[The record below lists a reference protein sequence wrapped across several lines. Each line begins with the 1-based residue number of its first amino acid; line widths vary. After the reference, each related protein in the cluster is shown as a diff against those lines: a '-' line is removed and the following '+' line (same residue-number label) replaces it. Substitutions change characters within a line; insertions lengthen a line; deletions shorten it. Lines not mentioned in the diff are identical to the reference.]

1 MKSIAFFIAGWFLVL
16 TASAQLLMKEEP
28 ATLKTSVGDIYGT
41 LKVSDSK
48 NPVPVAIIIAGSGPT
63 DRDCNQPNMK
73 SNSYKM
79 LSDALFYSNI
89 ATLCYDKRG
98 IAKSKVEQ
106 KEEEVRFNS
115 FVDDVKAWVNQ
126 LSGDKRF
133 SEIILIGH
141 SEGSLLG
148 MIAAQNNSKVK
159 KYISIAGA
167 GMSAPDILKEQLSKQ
182 MQGQP
187 EAIKNM
193 IFSYIDK
200 LERGETI
207 ADVPVYL
214 NAFFRP
220 SLQPYMISWF
230 KYNPQTEISKLT
242 IPVLLL
248 QGTTDVQVSTDHVE
262 LLAKANP
269 KAQKV
274 IIENMD
280 HVMKIS
286 ETTDMMT
293 QVKNS
298 YNNPDAPIS
307 KELTKIIISFIKEKK

>member
-1 MKSIAFFIAGWFLVL
+1 MKSIVFFITGWFLAL
-16 TASAQLLMKEEP
+16 TVSAQLLMKEEP

-41 LKVSDSK
+41 LKVPDSK

-63 DRDCNQPNMK
+63 DRDCNQPGMK

-106 KEEEVRFNS
+106 KEEELLFDTY
-115 FVDDVKAWVNQ
+115 VDDVKAWVDQ
-126 LSGDKRF
+126 LSRDKRF

-148 MIAAQNNSKVK
+148 MIAAQNNPKVK

-167 GMSAPDILKEQLSKQ
+167 GMSAPDILKEQLGKQ

-187 EAIKNM
+187 DAIKNM
-193 IFSYIDK
+193 VFSYIDK

-207 ADVPVYL
+207 ADVPAYL
-214 NAFFRP
+214 NALFRP
-220 SLQPYMISWF
+220 SVQPYMISWF
-230 KYNPQTEISKLT
+230 KYNPQTEISELT

-248 QGTTDVQVSTDHVE
+248 QGTTDVQVSTNQVE

-269 KAQKV
+269 IAKKV

-286 ETTDMMT
+286 ETSDMME
-293 QVKNS
+293 QLKNS
-298 YNNPDAPIS
+298 YNNPDTPIS
-307 KELTKIIISFIKEKK
+307 KELTKTIISFIKEKE

>member
-1 MKSIAFFIAGWFLVL
+1 MKSIAFFITGWFLAL
-16 TASAQLLMKEEP
+16 TVSAQLLMKEEP

-41 LKVSDSK
+41 LKVPDSK
-48 NPVPVAIIIAGSGPT
+48 NPVPIAIIIAGSGPT
-63 DRDCNQPNMK
+63 DRDCNLPNMK

-106 KEEEVRFNS
+106 KEEELRFDTY
-115 FVDDVKAWVNQ
+115 VDDVKAWVNQ

-133 SEIILIGH
+133 SDIILIGH

-148 MIAAQNNSKVK
+148 MIAAQNNSKVT

-167 GMSAPDILKEQLSKQ
+167 GMPAPDILKEQLGKQ

-220 SLQPYMISWF
+220 SLQPYMISWS

-242 IPVLLL
+242 VPVLLL
-248 QGTTDVQVSTDHVE
+248 QGTTDVQISTNQVE

-286 ETTDMMT
+286 ETSDMMT